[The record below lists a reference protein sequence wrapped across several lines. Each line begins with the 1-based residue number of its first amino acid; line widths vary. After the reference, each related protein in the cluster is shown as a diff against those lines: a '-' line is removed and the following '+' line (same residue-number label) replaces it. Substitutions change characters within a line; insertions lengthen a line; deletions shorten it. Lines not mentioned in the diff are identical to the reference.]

1 MSAPM
6 HMAWIRGLS
15 DIPMKNA
22 RIKVRVIKPFSNK
35 ALVEYEVS
43 LGIVTT
49 PLSIMV

>member
-1 MSAPM
+1 
-6 HMAWIRGLS
+6 MAWIRGLS

-43 LGIVTT
+43 LGIVVLANLTLNAKT
-49 PLSIMV
+49 AS